1 MKHYKLDQYFEFT
14 FSTQRFDTGAATDAD
29 ATPTYRVYEENND
42 TVIANGDTAKRDDAN
57 TTGYYYVRGQCTTA
71 LGYEVGKTY
80 EVRVAGT
87 VNSVAGAAVV
97 GRFAILP
104 AAVWDSLYGGTDYL
118 PVDTVQVEGAD
129 ATDTIRDSVVDDATR
144 IDASALNTLSGHDPG
159 AAIAKAGDAMTLTAA
174 YDAAKSAAAA
184 GDAMTLTAAYD
195 AAKTAAQAGS
205 AMTLTAEA
213 ITSVQAGL
221 STLTAQ
227 QVWEYATRALTD
239 KAGFSLAANQSG
251 VTIGTVTTL
260 TGHTPQTGDSYAR
273 LGAPAGAS
281 VSADVAA
288 VKAKTDLIPASPAA
302 VGSAMT
308 LANGAITAAVFA
320 ADAVSAA
327 AVSAAAVTKITTGL
341 STLTAAQVNAEVVDA
356 LTVDA
361 IPELAADPGAT
372 PTLAKAMML
381 AYMWLRNNTQ
391 STATSRKVVND
402 AGTQVL
408 TATMSDDGTTFSQG
422 KLGV

>member
-1 MKHYKLDQYFEFT
+1 M
-14 FSTQRFDTGAATDAD
+14 
-29 ATPTYRVYEENND
+29 
-42 TVIANGDTAKRDDAN
+42 
-57 TTGYYYVRGQCTTA
+57 
-71 LGYEVGKTY
+71 
-80 EVRVAGT
+80 
-87 VNSVAGAAVV
+87 
-97 GRFAILP
+97 
-104 AAVWDSLYGGTDYL
+104 
-118 PVDTVQVEGAD
+118 
-129 ATDTIRDSVVDDATR
+129 
-144 IDASALNTLSGHDPG
+144 
-159 AAIAKAGDAMTLTAA
+159 
-174 YDAAKSAAAA
+174 
-184 GDAMTLTAAYD
+184 
-195 AAKTAAQAGS
+195 
-205 AMTLTAEA
+205 
-213 ITSVQAGL
+213 
-221 STLTAQ
+221 
-227 QVWEYATRALTD
+227 
-239 KAGFSLAANQSG
+239 
-251 VTIGTVTTL
+251 
-260 TGHTPQTGDSYAR
+260 
-273 LGAPAGAS
+273 GAS

-408 TATMSDDGTTFSQG
+408 TATMSDDGTTFTQG

>member
-1 MKHYKLDQYFEFT
+1 MRKNVAGQAIGAQMVSATDGSAFTGAVTVYVTGDAGTQAAGSVGSGACTHEGNGYHTYAPAQAETNYDLIAFT
-14 FSTQRFDTGAATDAD
+14 FIGTGAV
-29 ATPTYRVYEENND
+29 PT
-42 TVIANGDTAKRDDAN
+42 
-57 TTGYYYVRGQCTTA
+57 
-71 LGYEVGKTY
+71 
-80 EVRVAGT
+80 
-87 VNSVAGAAVV
+87 
-97 GRFAILP
+97 
-104 AAVWDSLYGGTDYL
+104 
-118 PVDTVQVEGAD
+118 TVQVYTRMDANVTAIEGSD
-129 ATDTIRDSVVDDATR
+129 PTDQIRDSVVDDATR

-159 AAIAKAGDAMTLTAA
+159 ATIAKAGDAMI
-174 YDAAKSAAAA
+174 
-184 GDAMTLTAAYD
+184 LTAAYD
-195 AAKTAAQAGS
+195 AAKTASQAGD
-205 AMTLTAEA
+205 AMTLTAGA
-213 ITSVQAGL
+213 ISSVQAGL

-372 PTLAKAMML
+372 PTFAKAMML
-381 AYMWLRNNTQ
+381 PYMWLRNNTQ

-408 TATMSDDGTTFSQG
+408 IATMSDDGTTFAQG